1 MWCAGFIPTAYL
13 NSASSFKVLT
23 HEKAIREE
31 RGACNT
37 RLPSYAFYRRIVVVS
52 CMLRAYAG
60 LFPKPKQGFARGP
73 ALNLNQSF
81 VPDPDS
87 TADIAVVAESRQCL
101 IPVPK
106 TKLYLAQHMTSMHA

>member
-1 MWCAGFIPTAYL
+1 MRRQSGKREVRATQGYHHMLFTVVLLLCPVCSGHMQVYFL
-13 NSASSFKVLT
+13 NPS
-23 HEKAIREE
+23 
-31 RGACNT
+31 RGSPEA
-37 RLPSYAFYRRIVVVS
+37 
-52 CMLRAYAG
+52 
-60 LFPKPKQGFARGP
+60 